1 MRILSTQDFRN
12 LQAVTLPDIC
22 NTFNA
27 AFSDYIVPV
36 QLTLP
41 LLEQKIQGENLQLDY
56 SLGAFDG
63 STLAGF
69 ILHGVDNTRQPKVLY
84 NGGTGVIPAYRGRH
98 LIQQLYA
105 QAVPYYRQQGIEKV
119 LLEVIQTNQPAI
131 KAYLNS
137 GFEQKRL
144 VHCYKGAVTVE
155 QSRPDLVITANATPN
170 WSLMAA
176 YSDMEPCWT
185 NAIHSVQREQAF
197 TTSWEA
203 FLDGQPAGFISVHL
217 ASKRIRQ
224 ICVHPDLRRQGIGS
238 TLLQH
243 AAAQLGNPLSVI
255 NIDDNYPAMSQ
266 FLLKSGFI
274 HTLSQ
279 YEMVWSL

>member
-1 MRILSTQDFRN
+1 MHTLSTQDFHN

-41 LLEQKIQGENLQLDY
+41 LLEQKIQGENLRLDY

-69 ILHGVDNTRQPKVLY
+69 ILHGVDSIRQPRILY
-84 NGGTGVIPAYRGRH
+84 NGGTGVTPAYRGQR
-98 LIQQLYA
+98 LVQQLYA
-105 QAVPYYRQQGIEKV
+105 QAMPYYRQQGIEKV
-119 LLEVIQTNQPAI
+119 ILEVIQTNQPAL
-131 KAYLNS
+131 KVYQNS

-144 VHCYKGAVTVE
+144 VHCYKGAITVE
-155 QSRPDLVITANATPN
+155 KPGPGIIITANPTPD
-170 WSLMAA
+170 WTLMAA
-176 YSDMEPCWT
+176 YSDMEPSWSNT
-185 NAIHSVQREQAF
+185 IHAVQREQTF

-203 FLDGQPAGFISVHL
+203 SLDGQSAGFISVHL

-224 ICVHPDLRRQGIGS
+224 ICVHPGLRRQGIGS
-238 TLLQH
+238 ALLQH
-243 AAAQLGNPLSVI
+243 AAAQLGNPLSII
-255 NIDDNYPAMSQ
+255 NIDDNYPEMSQ
-266 FLLKSGFI
+266 FLLKTGFI

-279 YEMVWSL
+279 YEMMLRV